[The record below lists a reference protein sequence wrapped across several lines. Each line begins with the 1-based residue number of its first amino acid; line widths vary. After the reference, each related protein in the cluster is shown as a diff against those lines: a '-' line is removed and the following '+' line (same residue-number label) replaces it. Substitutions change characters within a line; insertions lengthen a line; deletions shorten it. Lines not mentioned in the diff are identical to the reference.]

1 MCYPSPE
8 ENKLAETIE
17 PEQITI
23 IEGPTPEFHIVGDP
37 WTMSILEGASPYI
50 IAQCQVRSFNGQKLI
65 ERCERAWSNKNIIR
79 LDYRQIDGLRRQV
92 DIVAAKLD
100 TIDGVDVLNLWVRQ
114 KMKTLMGRIG
124 GDGKSAD
131 DLPLID

>member
-1 MCYPSPE
+1 MS
-8 ENKLAETIE
+8 ETID

-37 WTMSILEGASPYI
+37 WTMSILEGAAPYV
-50 IAQCQVRSFNGQKLI
+50 IATCQVRSFNGKKLI
-65 ERCERAWSNKNIIR
+65 ERCERAWGNKNVIR

-92 DIVAAKLD
+92 DIIAARLD
-100 TIDGVDVLNLWVRQ
+100 QVDGVDVLNLWVRH
-114 KMKTLMGRIG
+114 KMKTLMGRVG
-124 GDGKSAD
+124 ESSD